1 MKHIKNTWHLFC
13 LDWKRIF
20 KHPVALLLVLALMI
34 LPSLYAWFNIKA
46 LWDPYENT
54 SDLPIAV
61 YSNDVG
67 GSFGDKKVEI
77 GEEVIKNLHDNKQ
90 LGWKFV
96 KSKKALTEGVK
107 SGKYFAGIYLPEEF
121 SEDLLSFTSG
131 EIQKPKIEYYVN
143 QKINAVAPKITDKGA
158 ASIQSTITSEFIN
171 TASST
176 LVSVFNE
183 IGVQLDSNL
192 VSITKIT
199 SLIKEAN
206 THKDEIKKYADE
218 VVALNGKMPEIKEKL
233 TLANEFIAYLPE
245 VDELADKL
253 VILNEKFPD
262 IKEKASL
269 ILVLEEKIPEIEN
282 AGKQLA
288 QVDQDFAQIE
298 TTMSEGI
305 AEAKTG
311 LTVIQGV
318 QKALPDIQ
326 TLMQNTSD
334 AVNLGEDAVTQLQ
347 NDLPANLDQIINT
360 VVKVLQVTT
369 LNIQQISDNL
379 ANLATED
386 NQQALLDALAPIN
399 SLVSAQIKA
408 LENIDNLLAYLEKGD
423 DSLANIRKIV
433 QNAKSNLTVLQ
444 TRLSQITT
452 QVQQGNMAEAQS
464 NLKALA
470 NFAGEISNSLGEIN
484 GSQVAEKIKTALSKT
499 LTTLQ
504 AADRLLT
511 QAQALDLDKF
521 LQATEKTI
529 SDAVTMLEKYQ
540 KELPALKQ
548 EISDANALLNGHMA
562 EIIAAI
568 HTGADLYRNE
578 LPTLETRLGQAATFV
593 KEDWPG
599 IKEDLTKTLTMVNEK
614 FPAVEKAVST
624 ASDLIES
631 DWPTLEKGL
640 EKAAKAIDK
649 AEENVDLTELIAL
662 LKLDA
667 QKESDFFTSPVE
679 LITNPIYPVPN
690 NGSASTPFYTALC
703 LWVGALL
710 LSSVAS
716 TDIYLKEEDKD
727 KFSPR
732 EKFSARMMSFLVI
745 SLFQGLIVSLG
756 NLFLLKVYAVSP
768 GYTVSFALLVALTF
782 MMMVYVLAA
791 LFGNIGKGIA
801 IIILVLSI
809 SGGGGN
815 YPIELS
821 GKFFQFINP
830 LLPFTHAVNLLRE
843 PVGGIYWPNATGNI
857 FVLIGLFISFW
868 LLGTLLY
875 PSVSRLS
882 KKLAEHSHRAHFFH

>member
-20 KHPVALLLVLALMI
+20 KHPVALLLVIALMI

-46 LWDPYENT
+46 LWDPYQNT

-61 YSNDVG
+61 YSDDAG
-67 GSFGDKKVEI
+67 GSFGSKKVDI
-77 GEEVIKNLHDNKQ
+77 GEEVIKSLHHNKQ

-96 KSKKALTEGVK
+96 KNKQDLVDGVK
-107 SGKYFAGIYLPEEF
+107 AGEYFAGIFLPKDF
-121 SEDLLSFTSG
+121 SKDLLSFTSG
-131 EIQKPKIEYYVN
+131 DIQKPKIEYYVN

-158 ASIQSTITSEFIN
+158 VSLQSTITNEFIN

-176 LVSVFNE
+176 LVKVFNQ

-206 THKDEIKKYADE
+206 AHKDEIQGYANE

-233 TLANEFIAYLPE
+233 KLANEFMNYLPQ
-245 VDELADKL
+245 VDELANK
-253 VILNEKFPD
+253 VVALNEKLPAL
-262 IKEKASL
+262 KEKASL

-288 QVDQDFAQIE
+288 QVDQDFGQIE
-298 TTMSEGI
+298 TTMAQGI

-318 QKALPDIQ
+318 QKALPDIK
-326 TLMQNTSD
+326 TLMKNTGEAVTLGKD
-334 AVNLGEDAVTQLQ
+334 AVSKLQ
-347 NDLPANLDQIINT
+347 TELPANLDQIINT
-360 VVKVLQVTT
+360 VAKVLQVATV
-369 LNIQQISDNL
+369 NIQQISDNL

-386 NQQALLDALAPIN
+386 NKQAVLNALAPIN
-399 SLVSAQIKA
+399 SLVSSQIKT
-408 LENIDNLLAYLEKGD
+408 LENLDNLLAFLEKGD
-423 DSLANIRKIV
+423 ASLSNIRKVV
-433 QNAKSNLTVLQ
+433 QNAKNNLTVLQ
-444 TRLSQITT
+444 TRLNQITT
-452 QVQQGNMAEAQS
+452 QVEQGNMAEAQS

-470 NFAGEISNSLGEIN
+470 QFAGEISNSLGQIN
-484 GSQVAEKIKTALSKT
+484 GTEVAEKIKTALNKT
-499 LTTLQ
+499 LATLQ
-504 AADRLLT
+504 VADNLLT
-511 QAQALDLDKF
+511 KAQAIDLDKF
-521 LQATEKTI
+521 LQATEKTVT
-529 SDAVTMLEKYQ
+529 DAVNMLEKYQ

-548 EISDANALLNGHMA
+548 EISDANALLNGHMD

-568 HTGADLYRNE
+568 HTGANLYRND
-578 LPTLETRLGQAATFV
+578 LPTLENRLGQAANFV
-593 KEDWPG
+593 KNDWPG
-599 IKEDLTKTLTMVNEK
+599 IKKDLTNTLTMVNDK
-614 FPAVEKAVST
+614 FPAVEQAIST
-624 ASDLIES
+624 ASGLIES

-640 EKAAKAIDK
+640 EKAAKAIDL
-649 AEENVDLTELIAL
+649 AEKNVDLTELISL

-667 QKESDFFTSPVE
+667 QKESDFFTKPVD
-679 LITNPIYPVPN
+679 LVTHPIYPVPN
-690 NGSASTPFYTALC
+690 NGSATTPFYTALC

-716 TDIYLKEEDKD
+716 TEIYLKDEDKN

-745 SLFQGLIVSLG
+745 SVFQALIVTLG
-756 NLFLLKVYAVSP
+756 NLFLLDVYTVSP
-768 GYTVSFALLVALTF
+768 GYSVGFALLVALTF
-782 MMMVYVLAA
+782 MMIVYVLAA
-791 LFGNIGKGIA
+791 LFGNVGKGLA

-830 LLPFTHAVNLLRE
+830 LLPFTHAVDLLRE
-843 PVGGIYWPNATGNI
+843 PVGGIYWPNATENI
-857 FVLIGLFISFW
+857 YILIGLLVSFW
-868 LLGTLLY
+868 LLGTWLY

-882 KKLAEHSHRAHFFH
+882 KKLAEQSHRAHFFH